1 MSLLMPLELIGE
13 GECLAACFACMLG
26 NITNSLAVLTG
37 QMVLEVIFL
46 NKLFVTVLTLELSL
60 GLVSQF
66 VLF

>member
-1 MSLLMPLELIGE
+1 MCLRMPLELIGE
-13 GECLAACFACMLG
+13 GECLAACFARMLG